1 MTSDGVV
8 YVIDDDPTLRRALAR
23 LVEAAGFE
31 VETFP
36 SAEAFLGQPIPDRP
50 ACLVLDVRLPG
61 DSGLDL
67 QAALGSAR
75 RLLPIIFLTGHGTVS
90 AGIRAMKGGA
100 VDFLEKP
107 VDENELLGGIREL
120 RVIEEQEHDG
130 ASARLE
136 ATVVG
141 SRDSGW
147 LVADLSVREGRW
159 RVRSASVTLSDGRR
173 IPIAGS

>member
-1 MTSDGVV
+1 MRTGSRIVLGLALLAGVAV
-8 YVIDDDPTLRRALAR
+8 AVLQIYGVRAASR
-23 LVEAAGFE
+23 HG
-31 VETFP
+31 P
-36 SAEAFLGQPIPDRP
+36 DSAT
-50 ACLVLDVRLPG
+50 
-61 DSGLDL
+61 
-67 QAALGSAR
+67 AALR
-75 RLLPIIFLTGHGTVS
+75 ETVQ
-90 AGIRAMKGGA
+90 ADNTLVG
-100 VDFLEKP
+100 
-107 VDENELLGGIREL
+107 LLGGIREL
-120 RVIEEQEHDG
+120 RVIEEQERDE